1 MKIQLIAI
9 FVVLPGVVSIS
20 GCANEA
26 ASEPRAETDHDHSH
40 DDSTDHDHADSSENQ
55 LPPVPS
61 KQGPWPSAVAEEKT
75 FDFGT
80 MPVGGEKEHA
90 FVIRN
95 EGDADLELMAG
106 EPTCKCTAFELSDTT
121 IKPGE
126 EGTLLVRWA
135 GKAKDDSFQHG
146 GPVYS
151 NDPKRPE
158 LRFVVMGIVDTDFDV
173 FPSQVWPIGNLST
186 TEGGTMQGVVV
197 SRVYQEFE
205 ITDIEYESQ
214 YISTAISPAP
224 QQVLDEFQGISG
236 YTIEV
241 KLSPDVPP
249 GLMEENLTLKLDR
262 ADAPIEIM
270 LRANM
275 AGPIR
280 ILPTPGV
287 TFDRMVNGLKL
298 GQFPTNKGRQV
309 ELTLLVDTSEMTEPF
324 AATSVDTSPGFVKAE
339 LVPAGQLAG
348 GRSRYKLAVSVPPG
362 IPRTERT
369 RSAPGLV
376 EMQTNHPS
384 GQAIRIKLS
393 FKAF

>member
-1 MKIQLIAI
+1 MKIQLIAV
-9 FVVLPGVVSIS
+9 FLLLPGGVSIS

-26 ASEPRAETDHDHSH
+26 ASEPRAETEHDHS
-40 DDSTDHDHADSSENQ
+40 DDGTADHNHSSENQ

-61 KQGPWPSAVAEEKT
+61 KQAPWPSAIAEEKT

-80 MPVGGEKEHA
+80 MPVGGENEHA
-90 FVIRN
+90 FAIRN
-95 EGDADLELMAG
+95 EGDADLQLLAG
-106 EPTCKCTAFELSDTT
+106 EPTCKCTAFELSETT

-146 GPVYS
+146 GPVYT
-151 NDPKRPE
+151 NDPKRQE
-158 LRFVVMGIVDTDFDV
+158 IRFVVKGIVDTDFDV
-173 FPSQVWPIGNLST
+173 FPAQVWPISNVSPKT
-186 TEGGTMQGVVV
+186 GGAMQAVVV
-197 SRVYQEFE
+197 SRIYKEFN
-205 ITDIEYESQ
+205 ITDLVCESQ

-224 QQVLDEFQGISG
+224 QQALDEFQGISG
-236 YTIEV
+236 YMINV
-241 KLSPDVPP
+241 KLSPEIPP
-249 GLMEENLTLKLDR
+249 GLMEESLTLTLDR
-262 ADAPIEIM
+262 ADAPIEVM
-270 LRANM
+270 LRAHM

-287 TFDRMVNGLKL
+287 TFDSMVNGLKL

-309 ELTLLVDTSEMTEPF
+309 ELTLLVDTSDMTESF
-324 AATSVDTSPGFVKAE
+324 TATSVDTSPGFIKAE

-348 GRSRYKLAVSVPPG
+348 GRSRYKLVVSVPPG

-369 RSAPGLV
+369 RSSPGLV

>member
-1 MKIQLIAI
+1 MKIKLFAI
-9 FVVLPGVVSIS
+9 FLLLHGVVSIS

-26 ASEPRAETDHDHSH
+26 ASEPRAETEHDHSDDDTDDHDHS
-40 DDSTDHDHADSSENQ
+40 SENQ
-55 LPPVPS
+55 PPPVPS
-61 KQGPWPSAVAEEKT
+61 RQGPWPSAVAEEKT

-80 MPVGGEKEHA
+80 MPVGGENEHA

-95 EGDADLELMAG
+95 DGDADLQLVAG
-106 EPTCKCTAFELSDTT
+106 EPTCKCTAFELSETT

-126 EGTLLVRWA
+126 EGTLFVKWA

-146 GPVYS
+146 GPVYT
-151 NDPKRPE
+151 NDPKRQE
-158 LRFVVMGIVDTDFDV
+158 IRFVVMGIVDMDFDI
-173 FPSQVWPIGNLST
+173 FPAQVWSIGNLST
-186 TEGGTMQGVVV
+186 KTGGAMQAVVV
-197 SRVYQEFE
+197 SRVYKEFE

-224 QQVLDEFQGISG
+224 QHVLDKFQGICG
-236 YTIEV
+236 YTIDVE
-241 KLSPDVPP
+241 LSPEIPP
-249 GLMEENLTLKLDR
+249 GLMEETLTLKLDR
-262 ADAPIEIM
+262 SDTPIDVM

-309 ELTLLVDTSEMTEPF
+309 ELTLLVDTSDMTEPF

-339 LVPAGQLAG
+339 LIAAGQLAG
-348 GRSRYKLAVSVPPG
+348 GRSRYKLVVSVPPG
-362 IPRTERT
+362 VPRTERT
-369 RSAPGLV
+369 RSSPGLV
-376 EMQTNHPS
+376 EIQTNHPS
-384 GQAIRIKLS
+384 GQAIRIKIS